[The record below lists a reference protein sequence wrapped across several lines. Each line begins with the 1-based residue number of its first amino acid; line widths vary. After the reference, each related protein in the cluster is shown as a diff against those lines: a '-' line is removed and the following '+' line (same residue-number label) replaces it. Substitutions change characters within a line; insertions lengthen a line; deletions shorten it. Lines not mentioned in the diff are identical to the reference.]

1 MLIVVQIMV
10 QLQLRGEH
18 LVFFSPLIVLYFVD
32 FARLLPDYF
41 GCSQIQN
48 GYIKRLKSELG
59 TKPPPCIYVCTDT
72 SATAVAHIL
81 AMMMQTFFGVKQRCC
96 PIIVGITFLTTCLHC
111 VFSFSV

>member
-81 AMMMQTFFGVKQRCC
+81 AMIFQQIERSLCLCAVKAKCTPCSCRKC
-96 PIIVGITFLTTCLHC
+96 LTKVH
-111 VFSFSV
+111 